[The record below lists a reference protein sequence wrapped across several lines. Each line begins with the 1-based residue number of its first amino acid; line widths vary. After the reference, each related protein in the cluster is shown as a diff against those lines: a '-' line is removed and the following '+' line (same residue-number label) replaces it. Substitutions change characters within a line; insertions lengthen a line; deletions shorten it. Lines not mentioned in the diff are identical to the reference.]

1 MELQLKNLK
10 NEALLAIKAI
20 KDKLQLE
27 ELENKYLGRKSGELT
42 ELMKGLKDLSDTAK
56 KTVGPL
62 ANEVKLAVE
71 QALSQK
77 RNELS
82 QADWSASLQKRKNRL
97 NPAGFAS

>member
-56 KTVGPL
+56 KPWDHL
-62 ANEVKLAVE
+62 PMKLNWPWNRRSLKNEM
-71 QALSQK
+71 
-77 RNELS
+77 NF
-82 QADWSASLQKRKNRL
+82 RKPIGRL
-97 NPAGFAS
+97 L